1 LAAFSLRPVDHAKGS
16 PGASLFLEEIMKQ
29 LREQLQCYGSE
40 TLSDVELL
48 TLVLCT
54 GPAHDDLSTVIPALL
69 ANYGGLGGLMRAAL
83 GELCQE
89 HRLSTAKAAQLQA
102 VLELAKRLSIERPD
116 RKYQIRS
123 VDDAANLVRL
133 ELMYLDHEEMHLL
146 ILDTKHQVVE
156 HLKRY
161 KGTVNSSVLRAS
173 EVFRPAV
180 VRNCPNVI
188 VCHNHP
194 SGDPTPSP
202 EDIGVTK
209 QLVSAG
215 RLLDIDLLDHIIIG
229 NPRYVSLKE
238 RLRW

>member
-1 LAAFSLRPVDHAKGS
+1 
-16 PGASLFLEEIMKQ
+16 MKQ
-29 LREQLQCYGSE
+29 LRERLQCYGSE
-40 TLSDVELL
+40 TLLDEELL

-54 GPAHDDLSTVIPALL
+54 GPMREDAVTAIRTLL
-69 ANYGGLGGLMRAAL
+69 NHYRGLGGLMRADM

-89 HRLSTAKAAQLQA
+89 HRLSAVKAAQIQA

-133 ELMYLDHEEMHLL
+133 DLMHLDHEEMHIL
-146 ILDTKHQVVE
+146 ILNTKHQVVE
-156 HLKRY
+156 RIRRY
-161 KGTVNSSVLRAS
+161 MGTVNSSVLRAS

-180 VRNCPNVI
+180 VRNCPNI
-188 VCHNHP
+188 IICHNHP
-194 SGDPTPSP
+194 SDDPTPSP
-202 EDIGVTK
+202 EDIEVTK
-209 QLVSAG
+209 QLVAAG

-229 NPRYVSLKE
+229 NPGYVSLKE